1 MKRLLVVLGMAAFA
15 VTLCAQPRERT
26 PIVLEHANT
35 LSVTEEGGVRRQ
47 ELHGNVRITKD
58 SLNVTC
64 DNAVYY
70 PDSGRI
76 IFRDNVVFADRHRT
90 LFADEVTYNE
100 FTEQVDAVNHVRVY
114 QQDTLSASARSARYF
129 ERLNQGFLYDD
140 VHMREEPRRVLL
152 TGKLGFLDHDRQYG
166 RVTGDPVVTERDS
179 LQKLASEIRGDT
191 VEYFGAEK
199 RIRVSGNVHVDRDSL
214 IATGTSLNYL
224 MAEHMA
230 ELTGQP
236 EAVRGTD
243 DVHGDTM
250 RLFFEKERLTRVEV
264 IGHAVA
270 TNPADS
276 GALEPQNRMEGK
288 KMTLWTEN
296 GQLSRA
302 LIEGTAIAT
311 YYVRDKSEKRGLNI
325 TSGDC
330 LRVFFEKR
338 KIARIR
344 VEGGTEGIYTPERL
358 LSKQPES
365 SKPGGARS

>member
-1 MKRLLVVLGMAAFA
+1 MKRWLALLTVLFL
-15 VTLCAQPRERT
+15 VTMLPAQERQRT

-35 LSVTEEGGVRRQ
+35 LSVTEEGGTRRQ
-47 ELHGNVRITKD
+47 ELHGNVKITKD
-58 SLNVTC
+58 SLTVTC

-114 QQDTLSASARSARYF
+114 QQDTLSASSRSARYF
-129 ERLNQGFLYDD
+129 ERLNKGYLYDD
-140 VHMREEPRRVLL
+140 VHMREEPRRTLL
-152 TGKLGFLDHDRQYG
+152 TGKLGFLDHDRRYG

-179 LQKLASEIRGDT
+179 LMKLTSEVRGDT
-191 VEYFGAEK
+191 VEYFGDEK
-199 RIRVSGNVHVDRDSL
+199 RIRVSGHVRVDRDSL
-214 IATGTSLNYL
+214 IATGTGLNYL
-224 MAEHMA
+224 TAEHTA
-230 ELTGQP
+230 ELTGLP

-243 DVHGDTM
+243 DVRGDTM

-270 TNPADS
+270 INPADS
-276 GALEPQNRMEGK
+276 GASEPKNRMEGK
-288 KMTLWTEN
+288 KMTLWLEE

-311 YYVRDKSEKRGLNI
+311 YYVRDKNEKRGLNV

-330 LRVFFEKR
+330 LHVFFEKR

-344 VEGGTEGIYTPERL
+344 VEGGTEGTYTPEKL
-358 LSKQPES
+358 LSKQPEPL
-365 SKPGGARS
+365 KPSGAKG